1 MCALRAGTEPA
12 SEVEEGDVTIRSG
25 QGWASLR
32 GQEFPAV
39 KGMAARP
46 KRSSDGMF
54 TGGLL
59 ILRDRLDNPMIPTYL
74 CACMCSFL
82 LDSL

>member
-1 MCALRAGTEPA
+1 MALGAGTEPA
-12 SEVEEGDVTIRSG
+12 SEVEAGDGLTIRAG
-25 QGWASLR
+25 QGWAGLR

-59 ILRDRLDNPMIPTYL
+59 ILRGRLGNPRSPTYL
-74 CACMCSFL
+74 CACMCSVVS
-82 LDSL
+82 DSL